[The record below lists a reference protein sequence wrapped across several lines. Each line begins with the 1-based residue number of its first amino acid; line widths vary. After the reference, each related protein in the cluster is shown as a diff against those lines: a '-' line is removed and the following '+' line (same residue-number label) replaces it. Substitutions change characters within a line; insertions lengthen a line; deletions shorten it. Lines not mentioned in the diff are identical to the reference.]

1 MREVLGMD
9 IKSKLKSR
17 AVTIGA
23 KTALKLMTTVSED
36 RWMKLVHPIIAR
48 QTMPEAAVMLNLMLR
63 RLHRGFPT
71 LSKNVKEKFVQ
82 NFIVKPYTVF
92 GPRRRAYLEETG
104 EYTPSLM
111 VISPSMKCNLNCYG
125 CYAGDYK
132 KAGDL
137 PMEVVHRVINEA
149 KDIGIFFFV
158 ISGGEPNM
166 WPHLVEMLEAHNDA
180 IFQIYTN
187 GTLID
192 DKRADEFARLGNALP
207 CISVEGFEKET
218 DERRGKG
225 TFQKISDAM
234 DRLRERG
241 VIFGFSATATRENN
255 EFIVSDEF
263 IDYYID
269 KGIYIGWYF
278 NYIPI
283 GKMPDMD
290 LMPTPE
296 QRDYRRKKIIELRD
310 RKRVV
315 VADFWND
322 GILTNGCLAGG
333 YEYLHVISNGD
344 VEPCVFCHFAADNIK
359 EKSLREVL
367 QSDFFKAFRKKRPY
381 NDNLLLP
388 CTIIDNPHILRE
400 AVAEGG
406 AHPTHPGSESII
418 TSLAPAIDEYAKAY
432 GEVANRAWGEEYE
445 NKTYK
450 GHLSFIDEL
459 INGKLRN
466 SKNSRQREKK
476 REKAGAVV

>member
-1 MREVLGMD
+1 MAFKSVVKANA
-9 IKSKLKSR
+9 IK
-17 AVTIGA
+17 IGA
-23 KTALKLMTTVSED
+23 KTASKLMTMVSEE
-36 RWMKLVHPIIAR
+36 RWMKIVHPLISR
-48 QTMPEAAVMLNLMLR
+48 QNMPEATIFMDIMLR

-71 LSKNVKEKFVQ
+71 LSKNVKKRFIQ
-82 NFIVKPYTVF
+82 NFIVNPYNVYS
-92 GPRRRAYLEETG
+92 PRRKAFFKENGYEI
-104 EYTPSLM
+104 PSLI

-132 KAGDL
+132 KSEDL
-137 PMEVVHRVINEA
+137 DFAIVNRVINEA
-149 KDIGIFFFV
+149 KDMGIFFFV

-166 WPHLVEMLEAHNDA
+166 WPHLIEMLETHQDA

-192 DKRADEFARLGNALP
+192 DKRADEFARVGNALP

-225 TFQKISDAM
+225 AFRKISDAM

-283 GKMPDMD
+283 GKKPNMQ

-296 QRDYRRKKIIELRD
+296 QRDYRRKRIIEARD
-310 RKRVV
+310 RKRAVL
-315 VADFWND
+315 ADFWND

-333 YEYLHVISNGD
+333 YEYLHIISNGD

-359 EKSLREVL
+359 DKSLKEVL
-367 QSDFFKAFRKKRPY
+367 ESKFFMAFKRRRPY
-381 NDNLLLP
+381 NENLLRP

-400 AVAEGG
+400 VVKEGG
-406 AHPTHPGSESII
+406 AHPTHKGSDSII
-418 TSLAPAIDEYAKAY
+418 TTLAPALDEYAEKY
-432 GEVANRAWGEEYE
+432 GEIADKSWKEEYV

-450 GHLSFIDEL
+450 PHISIITDL
-459 INGKLRN
+459 IEGKKR
-466 SKNSRQREKK
+466 KKERKVHRK
-476 REKAGAVV
+476 REKALS

>member
-1 MREVLGMD
+1 MD
-9 IKSKLKSR
+9 VQTIVKSK
-17 AVTIGA
+17 AVSIGA
-23 KTALKLMTTVSED
+23 KTALKLMSSMSEKKWMRLVS
-36 RWMKLVHPIIAR
+36 PIITR
-48 QTMPEAAVMLNLMLR
+48 QSMPEAGIMLDLMLR

-71 LSKNVKEKFVQ
+71 LSKPVKEKFVQ
-82 NFIVKPYTVF
+82 NFIVKPYTVY
-92 GPRRRAYLEETG
+92 GPRRKAYFDETG
-104 EYTPSLM
+104 EYAPSLL

-132 KAGDL
+132 KAEDL
-137 PMEVVHRVINEA
+137 DIRIVNRIINEA
-149 KDIGIFFFV
+149 KDMGIFFFV

-166 WPHLVEMLEAHNDA
+166 WPHLTELLATHNDV

-192 DKRADEFARLGNALP
+192 DRRADEFAELGNGLP

-218 DERRGKG
+218 DERRGRG
-225 TFQKISDAM
+225 TFRKISDAM

-263 IDYYID
+263 VDFYID
-269 KGIYIGWYF
+269 KGIFIGWYF

-283 GKMPDMD
+283 GKKPNLE

-296 QRDYRRKKIIELRD
+296 QRDYRRKRVIELRD
-310 RKRVV
+310 TKKAVL
-315 VADFWND
+315 ADFWND

-333 YEYLHVISNGD
+333 YEYLHIISNGD

-367 QSDFFKAFRKKRPY
+367 ASDFFRAFRKRRPY
-381 NDNLLLP
+381 NENLLRP

-400 AVAEGG
+400 VVEEGG

-418 TSLAPAIDEYAKAY
+418 TTLAPALDDYAERY
-432 GEVANRAWGEEYE
+432 GEIADRSWEREYE
-445 NKTYK
+445 DKVYK
-450 GHLSFIDEL
+450 PHLTFMDEL
-459 INGKLRN
+459 MLNGR
-466 SKNSRQREKK
+466 RGKK
-476 REKAGAVV
+476 KKQSAVAV